1 LDEIAGDYQPL
12 TELLCRR
19 DAYLKRCSASVTRL
33 GQLTVWHLLS
43 WCDGMDWPWLRRT
56 AEEFDIF
63 AAVRHTSSR
72 CGNGRSG
79 RRKI

>member
-1 LDEIAGDYQPL
+1 LDD
-12 TELLCRR
+12 LCRTAEEF
-19 DAYLKRCSASVTRL
+19 DIVA
-33 GQLTVWHLLS
+33 LTVWHLLS